1 MKRHTV
7 QRKCQ
12 LATDVWFLSAADK
25 ARNYPI
31 SQRNCLSQNANGGIP
46 KSIRSGEYFRWSENG
61 IGKWTSFKCL
71 NKSTCEIIVGGEN
84 HS

>member
-12 LATDVWFLSAADK
+12 LASDAWLLSAADK

-31 SQRNCLSQNANGGIP
+31 SQGNGLGQNANGGIP
-46 KSIRSGEYFRWSENG
+46 KSIRSEEYFHWSENG
-61 IGKWTSFKCL
+61 AGK
-71 NKSTCEIIVGGEN
+71 
-84 HS
+84 